1 MDYKTKIIFECK
13 PKKKIYT
20 MSIKTKEFQ
29 LNEETTFK
37 NEIIHFFNIN
47 AINST
52 IYIYLEI
59 DGKKAKSE
67 KSKKNFHKL
76 ILNDIGIKNEK
87 KEIKCFIIDDIE
99 LKILI
104 KIISKYKSFFR
115 RKSKSFYKKSED
127 EEQTRERKNS
137 LPHQSTYVTPG
148 MSIKDKIKIFTGE
161 LIKRQINNKV
171 IPGRLIM
178 PKIFQNDVKKD
189 KKDIGKKD
197 NKNHLDKPKE
207 EQIKSEK

>member
-1 MDYKTKIIFECK
+1 
-13 PKKKIYT
+13 
-20 MSIKTKEFQ
+20 MSSKTKEFQ
-29 LNEETTFK
+29 LNEETLFK

-47 AINST
+47 AMNST

-59 DGKKAKSE
+59 DGKKVKSE

-76 ILNDIGIKNEK
+76 ILKDIGKKNEK
-87 KEIKCFIIDDIE
+87 KEIKCFIVEDIE

-104 KIISKYKSFFR
+104 KIIIKYKSFFR
-115 RKSKSFYKKSED
+115 RKSKSFYKKKDD
-127 EEQTRERKNS
+127 ENQSRERKNNS
-137 LPHQSTYVTPG
+137 LPHQNAYVKTG

-189 KKDIGKKD
+189 KKDLEKKD
-197 NKNHLDKPKE
+197 NKNHVDKPKE
-207 EQIKSEK
+207 DEIKKEK

>member
-1 MDYKTKIIFECK
+1 
-13 PKKKIYT
+13 
-20 MSIKTKEFQ
+20 MSSKTKEFQ
-29 LNEETTFK
+29 LSEETTFK

-47 AINST
+47 AMNST

-59 DGKKAKSE
+59 DGKRAKSE
-67 KSKKNFHKL
+67 KTKKNFHKL
-76 ILNDIGIKNEK
+76 ILKDIESKNEK
-87 KEIKCFIIDDIE
+87 KEIKCFIVEDIE

-115 RKSKSFYKKSED
+115 RKSKSFYKKVDD
-127 EEQTRERKNS
+127 ENQTRERKNS
-137 LPHQSTYVTPG
+137 LPHQSAYVKPG

-189 KKDIGKKD
+189 KKDLEKKD
-197 NKNHLDKPKE
+197 NKNQVDKPKE
-207 EQIKSEK
+207 DQIKKEK

>member
-1 MDYKTKIIFECK
+1 
-13 PKKKIYT
+13 
-20 MSIKTKEFQ
+20 MSSKTKEFQ
-29 LNEETTFK
+29 LNEETLFK

-47 AINST
+47 AMNST

-59 DGKKAKSE
+59 DGKKVKSE

-76 ILNDIGIKNEK
+76 ILKDIGKKNEK
-87 KEIKCFIIDDIE
+87 KEIKCFIVEDIE

-115 RKSKSFYKKSED
+115 RKSKSFYKKMDD
-127 EEQTRERKNS
+127 ENQSRERKNS
-137 LPHQSTYVTPG
+137 LPHQTSYVKTG

-189 KKDIGKKD
+189 KKDLEKKD
-197 NKNHLDKPKE
+197 NKNQVDKPKE
-207 EQIKSEK
+207 DQIKKEK

>member
-1 MDYKTKIIFECK
+1 
-13 PKKKIYT
+13 
-20 MSIKTKEFQ
+20 MSSKTKEFQ
-29 LNEETTFK
+29 LNEEITFK

-59 DGKKAKSE
+59 EGKKAKSE

-76 ILNDIGIKNEK
+76 ILKDIGIKNEK
-87 KEIKCFIIDDIE
+87 KEIKCFIIDDVE

-104 KIISKYKSFFR
+104 KIINKYKSFFR
-115 RKSKSFYKKSED
+115 RKSKSFYKKNED
-127 EEQTRERKNS
+127 ERQTRERKNS
-137 LPHQSTYVTPG
+137 LPHQSTNITPG
-148 MSIKDKIKIFTGE
+148 MSIKDKIKIFSGE
-161 LIKRQINNKV
+161 LIKKQINNRI

-178 PKIFQNDVKKD
+178 PKIFQNEVKKE
-189 KKDIGKKD
+189 KKDLEKKD
-197 NKNHLDKPKE
+197 NKKNLDKPKE

>member
-1 MDYKTKIIFECK
+1 
-13 PKKKIYT
+13 
-20 MSIKTKEFQ
+20 MSSKTKEFQ

-47 AINST
+47 AINSA

-76 ILNDIGIKNEK
+76 ILRDIGIKNDK
-87 KEIKCFIIDDIE
+87 KEIKCFIVDDVE
-99 LKILI
+99 LKIYI
-104 KIISKYKSFFR
+104 KIISKYKSYFR
-115 RKSKSFYKKSED
+115 RKSKSFYKKIDD
-127 EEQTRERKNS
+127 ENQTRERKNS
-137 LPHQSTYVTPG
+137 LPHQSTYVKPE
-148 MSIKDKIKIFTGE
+148 MSIKDKIKIFSGE
-161 LIKRQINNKV
+161 LIKKQINNKI

-178 PKIFQNDVKKD
+178 PKIFQNEVKKD
-189 KKDIGKKD
+189 KKELDKKE

-207 EQIKSEK
+207 D

>member
-1 MDYKTKIIFECK
+1 
-13 PKKKIYT
+13 
-20 MSIKTKEFQ
+20 MSSKTKEFQ
-29 LNEETTFK
+29 LNEETLFK

-47 AINST
+47 AMNST

-59 DGKKAKSE
+59 DGKKVKSE

-76 ILNDIGIKNEK
+76 ILKDIGKKNEK
-87 KEIKCFIIDDIE
+87 KEIKCFIVEDIE

-115 RKSKSFYKKSED
+115 RKSKSFYKKMDD
-127 EEQTRERKNS
+127 ENQSRERKNS
-137 LPHQSTYVTPG
+137 LPHQTSYVKTG

-189 KKDIGKKD
+189 KKDLEKKD
-197 NKNHLDKPKE
+197 NKNHVDKPKE
-207 EQIKSEK
+207 DEIKKEK